1 VSGYIAGR
9 ASILHL
15 ESPRRRAAKE
25 VDIVE
30 LIDDVEE
37 GVATEDMSIF
47 ILAIAI
53 G

>member
-1 VSGYIAGR
+1 MAGR

-15 ESPRRRAAKE
+15 GSPRRTAAKE
-25 VDIVE
+25 VDVVE
-30 LIDDVEE
+30 LLDDVEE
-37 GVATEDMSIF
+37 GAATEDMSIF